1 MCLEGKE
8 WEAKDL
14 RGASL
19 DARARGA
26 SILAAAALQSR
37 HEHHVASNMFQ
48 ALASGR
54 RAYTPAA
61 LALAHH
67 TSHPLTAVTR
77 VVERRLALLVRVVAP
92 ACHDRSLGAQGTREV
107 LAGGYGGECAR
118 WRRGLPL

>member
-1 MCLEGKE
+1 VMCLEGKE

-19 DARARGA
+19 DARARGT

-48 ALASGR
+48 ALASGS
-54 RAYTPAA
+54 TAA

-92 ACHDRSLGAQGTREV
+92 ARHDRSLGAQGTREV